1 MATITGRPA
10 CGQEQATILRS
21 CGRLSVTAGG
31 YVFVHDP
38 DIPITRKPV
47 IWRREDTT
55 RIISLREAPHGFSD
69 FLSLNFEALGRVL
82 LDREDE
88 EGRGVTVVGP
98 FGTFSFLMDSPEAM
112 KRPGLVIPLDPL
124 FRSRYY
130 EAGRFM
136 FRYLG
141 FSIPYCIPP
150 VITPVRSQL
159 LIRCLHA
166 VDMDRAGF
174 GVRRIAARLI
184 DPRALTLSNREWIDH
199 SWRRSAR
206 SWTAEGRRLVEG
218 GYVSLRTEG

>member
-1 MATITGRPA
+1 M
-10 CGQEQATILRS
+10 
-21 CGRLSVTAGG
+21 TAGG

-55 RIISLREAPHGFSD
+55 RIISLTEAPHGFSD

-88 EGRGVTVVGP
+88 AGRGVTVVGP
-98 FGTFSFLMDSPEAM
+98 FGTFSFLLDSPDAM
-112 KRPGLVIPLDPL
+112 KRPALVIPLDPL

-141 FSIPYCIPP
+141 FSIPYCVPP

-166 VDMDRAGF
+166 PATTSIIIHSPSTCDCSFVCFWQMGDRCC
-174 GVRRIAARLI
+174 
-184 DPRALTLSNREWIDH
+184 LTAPWSASVPLAWIDVVRYENDNG
-199 SWRRSAR
+199 SQL
-206 SWTAEGRRLVEG
+206 TPN
-218 GYVSLRTEG
+218 VSTIGAD